1 MLSDENQNT
10 WNAWKLLSDWHWYC
24 KPFQWG
30 QCQGVTTGTTG
41 GQCVWQQSQVESCR
55 VEVCD
60 RQWSGCDRPWERR
73 RWNSR
78 GSSIADIG
86 RGSII
91 IAREDNLG
99 SYSRHICRQTRST
112 SCLSAFKYSLF
123 SIDYWDNWRQC
134 KTLISELWPKTSSGS
149 VRPEKC
155 QCQQQAVQFWIS
167 DVLCGLD
174 RMWLIHIKGK
184 IKVKHKRW
192 AGKCNLIESG
202 LHRCTSRCKYM
213 YNQGNEAWDGW
224 QGWHIYALCSSVE

>member
-1 MLSDENQNT
+1 MTNHQLSAQRGNIVVIKWSAMLMFCEKKSAMLSDENQNT

-41 GQCVWQQSQVESCR
+41 GLCVWQQSQVESCR

-112 SCLSAFKYSLF
+112 SRF
-123 SIDYWDNWRQC
+123 
-134 KTLISELWPKTSSGS
+134 
-149 VRPEKC
+149 
-155 QCQQQAVQFWIS
+155 
-167 DVLCGLD
+167 
-174 RMWLIHIKGK
+174 
-184 IKVKHKRW
+184 
-192 AGKCNLIESG
+192 
-202 LHRCTSRCKYM
+202 
-213 YNQGNEAWDGW
+213 
-224 QGWHIYALCSSVE
+224 

>member
-1 MLSDENQNT
+1 MTNHQLSAQRGNIVVIKWSAMLMFCEKKSAMLSDENQNT

-91 IAREDNLG
+91 IAGEDNLG

-155 QCQQQAVQFWIS
+155 HSTASSAILNFWCAMWSRS
-167 DVLCGLD
+167 DVID
-174 RMWLIHIKGK
+174 TH
-184 IKVKHKRW
+184 
-192 AGKCNLIESG
+192 
-202 LHRCTSRCKYM
+202 
-213 YNQGNEAWDGW
+213 
-224 QGWHIYALCSSVE
+224 